1 VIKKII
7 YILLIILVLPT
18 WYLNIFSR
26 GNDYPG
32 WGKDIAGRG
41 NSIADGGNVVAKKG
55 EGVANRGNDIAEKG
69 NGIIGGIKNS
79 ADNCEDNVKK

>member
-1 VIKKII
+1 VVKKII

-41 NSIADGGNVVAKKG
+41 N
-55 EGVANRGNDIAEKG
+55 DIAEKG

-79 ADNCEDNVKK
+79 ADNCEDKVKK